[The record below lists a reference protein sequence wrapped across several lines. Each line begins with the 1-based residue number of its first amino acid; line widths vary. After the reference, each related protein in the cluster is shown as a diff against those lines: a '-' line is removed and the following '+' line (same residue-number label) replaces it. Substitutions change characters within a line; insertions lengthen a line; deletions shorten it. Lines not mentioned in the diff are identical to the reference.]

1 MKLKSDF
8 FLAANKP
15 VFIRKKSAF
24 LCSLRLLQQSWD
36 FSLYLFYSSETFYI
50 LLRNLISCI
59 LEFLVKKLGLLI
71 AAAALFTSCAFD
83 SDESG
88 VSNWLSSH
96 GMPDSYKVQV
106 ITIENLKAENVS
118 SNWYGKPRLVS
129 DSIYANFGRKSN
141 VVHDV
146 VFDFVFAERKSY
158 ISDTLNASDSTACSL
173 LLYGDRTLYSSK
185 SFPKDSLPIKEEMDV
200 TVSWKLELSDK
211 EKLIDNII
219 KSNPLKWVDS
229 LSNDWTPDASGDTTF
244 SVSLVHADSVMVFPL
259 PSALM
264 EALKKMKHVTHM
276 QLRLSAPNAK
286 NLLRIQSYGSFM
298 QGKDKI
304 TRPPSL
310 GVYTSLSGRSRI
322 YASFRMANL
331 ISNKEECEDCPVL
344 HGGVRD
350 SLVLEIPA
358 EPILNAVYDFYSGD
372 TLAVKGNGM
381 DVRQTIVLAELT
393 MARDD
398 AKGNNEF
405 GLPIQVV
412 VGSYLDSADTSIRH
426 MESYRLNKDFIY
438 AEGHKNLVFTDGDSL
453 TLQVSQGV
461 KELVN
466 KGDAEGSLK
475 IMMKMG
481 FPLLN
486 AKDSAYTAT
495 AVAEGDTTNKTFFT
509 QFDYARYDFSA
520 AVENPM
526 RLKLW
531 MASKRGGEK

>member
-1 MKLKSDF
+1 MKK
-8 FLAANKP
+8 
-15 VFIRKKSAF
+15 I
-24 LCSLRLLQQSWD
+24 
-36 FSLYLFYSSETFYI
+36 
-50 LLRNLISCI
+50 
-59 LEFLVKKLGLLI
+59 GLLI
-71 AAAALFTSCAFD
+71 AVAALFTSCAFE

-106 ITIENLKAENVS
+106 ITIENLKVENVS
-118 SNWYGKPRLVS
+118 SNWYGKSRLVA

-146 VFDFVFAERKSY
+146 FFDFVFAERQSF
-158 ISDTLNASDSTACSL
+158 INDTLNASDSTSCSL
-173 LLYGDRTLYSSK
+173 MFYGDKKLYTSK
-185 SFPKDSLPIKEEMDV
+185 NFPKDSLPIQEEMDV
-200 TVSWKLELSDK
+200 TVSWKLEFKDK
-211 EKLIDNII
+211 EKFVDDVT
-219 KSNPLKWVDS
+219 KGNPLKWVDS
-229 LSNDWTPDASGDTTF
+229 LSSEWVPDASGDTTF

-259 PSALM
+259 PVALM
-264 EALKKMKHVTHM
+264 ESLKKMKHVTRL

-286 NLLRIQSYGSFM
+286 NLLRIQSYGVLK
-298 QGKDKI
+298 QGKTTY

-310 GVYTSLSGRSRI
+310 NVYTSANGKSRI
-322 YASFRMANL
+322 YASFRMANV
-331 ISNKEECEDCPVL
+331 ISNKEECEDCPIL

-350 SLVLEIPA
+350 SLTLEIPA
-358 EPILNAVYDFYSGD
+358 EPILNAVYDFYSDD
-372 TLAVKGNGM
+372 TLAVKGEGL
-381 DVRQTIVLAELT
+381 DVRQTVVLAELS

-398 AKGNNEF
+398 SKGNSEF
-405 GLPIQVV
+405 GLPVQVV
-412 VGSYLDSADTSIRH
+412 VGTYLDSADTSIRR
-426 MESYRLNKDFIY
+426 MESYRLNKDLIY
-438 AEGHKNLVFTDGDSL
+438 AEGHRNLVFTDGDSL

-466 KGDAEGSLK
+466 KGDTEGSLK

-486 AKDSAYTAT
+486 ANDSAYVAT

-509 QFDYARYDFSA
+509 QFDYARYDFST

-531 MASKRGGEK
+531 MASKRGGKK